1 MKKKCFRN
9 LVTFVICFVLMLNI
23 SGLSISAQTTPNIQ
37 LYSAKLVT
45 TYPSQYGIHEV
56 YYSATGYINVKNLS
70 ADKNITVHYT
80 YDGSNWLDQSAS
92 YLKTLE
98 DGSEVWTFK
107 TPEQTYPTYPINHQV
122 EYNCK
127 FAVKY
132 EVDGNTYWDNNNGDN
147 YLLQHTTMIYNAPC
161 TLSKSAVMLNDSRY
175 NDYNKSIIGSIYV
188 KNLAYDKNV
197 KVRYTLD
204 NWQTYNEVD
213 ANYTRTYDNNT
224 ELWSF
229 DIYGLDDYQW
239 NNYHFAI
246 SYTVNGVTYW
256 DNNFGDNYNFTK

>member
-9 LVTFVICFVLMLNI
+9 LVTFVICFVLMLNV

-45 TYPSQYGIHEV
+45 TTVGQCGSQLD
-56 YYSATGYINVKNLS
+56 YYATGYINVKNLS

-92 YLKTLE
+92 YLKTLK
-98 DGSEVWTFK
+98 DGSEVWSFS
-107 TPEQTYPTYPINHQV
+107 TPHKIYAPQHHTYH
-122 EYNCK
+122 NCR
-127 FAVKY
+127 FALKY
-132 EVDGNTYWDNNNGDN
+132 EVNGNTYWDNNNGDN
-147 YLLQHTTMIYNAPC
+147 YLLQETTMIYNAPC
-161 TLSKSAVMLNDSRY
+161 TLSKSVVLLNECNR
-175 NDYNKSIIGSIYV
+175 NDNFLSGSIYL
-188 KNLAYDKNV
+188 KNLGYDKNV

-204 NWQTYNEVD
+204 NWKTYSEVD
-213 ANYTRTYDNNT
+213 ASYTRSYDNNT

-229 DIYGLDDYQW
+229 YTGGNNYQW
-239 NNYHFAI
+239 DNDCEFAI

-256 DNNFGDNYNFTK
+256 DNNFGSNYSFPK